1 MTFSSIDDQDPGTVE
16 VTMPETGS
24 SEGASVLAWLKQPGE
39 QVKAEEPICL
49 VAWDDVTAE
58 VTSPAAGVMRMLA
71 LAPGNRAETGGSLA
85 IIDVGVTGPAGA
97 DQALAIEPAPSEPA
111 PIEQPPIDPPASEEK
126 RAVPEHLVRDAP
138 VAGPP
143 RRDPGSFLSPAV
155 RRFVSE
161 HEVDP
166 GEIAGTGRDGR
177 ISLADLRARQPGGVE
192 ADA

>member
-1 MTFSSIDDQDPGTVE
+1 MTFSSIDEQDPGTVE

-97 DQALAIEPAPSEPA
+97 DQALAIEPAPIEQA
-111 PIEQPPIDPPASEEK
+111 PIEPPASEEH

-138 VAGPP
+138 IAGAP

-155 RRFVSE
+155 RRFVGE

-177 ISLADLRARQPGGVE
+177 ISLADLRARQHGGAE